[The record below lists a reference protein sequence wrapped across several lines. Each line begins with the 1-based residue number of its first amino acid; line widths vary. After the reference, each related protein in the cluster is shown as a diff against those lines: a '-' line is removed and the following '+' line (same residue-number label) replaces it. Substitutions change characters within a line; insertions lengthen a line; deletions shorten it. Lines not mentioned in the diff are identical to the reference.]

1 LKAPRSAG
9 EIGAVNAKRVA
20 TAKTGTE
27 AVVGNPTMARHRL
40 CSVSLLLSL
49 RWPSLLL
56 GAWLLLRR
64 FRLLPGALLP
74 LRWLSL
80 LLSAWLLLR
89 RFRLLPDAL
98 LPLRWLSLLLS
109 AWLLLR
115 WLSLLL
121 GAWLLLRRFSLLLGA
136 WLLLRRFGLLR
147 LLLGLLL
154 LLAPLCVDWSN
165 GSGKQ
170 KQTCYSQNTD
180 YLH

>member
-1 LKAPRSAG
+1 
-9 EIGAVNAKRVA
+9 
-20 TAKTGTE
+20 
-27 AVVGNPTMARHRL
+27 
-40 CSVSLLLSL
+40 LLSL

-98 LPLRWLSLLLS
+98 LP
-109 AWLLLR
+109 LR

>member
-1 LKAPRSAG
+1 MKAPRSAG

-98 LPLRWLSLLLS
+98 LPLRWLSLLL
-109 AWLLLR
+109 
-115 WLSLLL
+115 